1 MQYDFVTSEI
11 LKETMMIVDG
21 HVKQVIKNER
31 PEVSLNENQPLF
43 SILKNCTAGYPS
55 LYYSV
60 FHWGVIGC
68 DEQFQ
73 AAYVCQKNTT
83 VQNLTVHH
91 ANDTCDEGW
100 VLLADTQKCYLLLKP
115 TPNITFV
122 DSQRIC
128 ERKSSNVL
136 SIDPAHTEYSSTEG
150 SYVFNW
156 MQLHYFDPFG
166 TYLLSFITTS
176 YVNKMI
182 YGQLLQK
189 NEPEII

>member
-1 MQYDFVTSEI
+1 MTLTNWLEPKVQYDFVTSEI
-11 LKETMMIVDG
+11 LKETIMIVDG

-31 PEVSLNENQPLF
+31 PEVSLTENQPLF
-43 SILKNCTAGYPS
+43 SFLKNCTAGYPS

-68 DEQFQ
+68 DEQIQ
-73 AAYVCQKNTT
+73 AAYVCQKSTT

-100 VLLADTQKCYLLLKP
+100 VLLAGTQKCYLLLKP

-128 ERKSSNVL
+128 ERNSHLLRVPTCSIGCSCISLTLLEHICQVL
-136 SIDPAHTEYSSTEG
+136 LTL
-150 SYVFNW
+150 V
-156 MQLHYFDPFG
+156 M
-166 TYLLSFITTS
+166 
-176 YVNKMI
+176 
-182 YGQLLQK
+182 
-189 NEPEII
+189 